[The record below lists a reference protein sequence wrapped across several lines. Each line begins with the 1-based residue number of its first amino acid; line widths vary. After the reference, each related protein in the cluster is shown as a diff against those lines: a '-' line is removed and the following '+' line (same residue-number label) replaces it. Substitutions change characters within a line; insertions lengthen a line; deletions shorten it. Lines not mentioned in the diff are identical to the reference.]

1 MDRYMSVREV
11 TLALG
16 LSKSTVYQLCKADV
30 LPYTRVGASIRFKE
44 ADIIQFM
51 EANKQGGR

>member
-1 MDRYMSVREV
+1 MSVREV